1 MARLRADPSLAAAAV
16 EELLRYDGPSGAQVR
31 IVAEAHELHGKA
43 LEPGQRIFVMLN
55 AANRDPRAY
64 DEPDRLDLGR
74 DGVPHLTFGYGQHI
88 CLGFPLARTEG
99 AVAFPALLA
108 HYAHIE
114 LDTSGGPEPEWI
126 NSLVFRGMKSLPAR
140 VRRA

>member
-1 MARLRADPSLAAAAV
+1 MAQAH
-16 EELLRYDGPSGAQVR
+16 AQ
-31 IVAEAHELHGKA
+31 HGKR
-43 LEPGQRIFVMLN
+43 LEPGQRIFLMLN

-64 DEPDRLDLGR
+64 AEPDRLDLGR
-74 DGVPHLTFGYGQHI
+74 DGVPHLTFGFGMHI

-108 HYAHIE
+108 HYARIE
-114 LDTSGGPEPEWI
+114 PAFDDEPEWI

-140 VRRA
+140 VWRA